1 VEDEGVL
8 DPRVV
13 EWFEANP
20 MMSEPFEDFSP
31 EMLAR
36 DPEIARTLITHRYPI
51 DDAADP
57 RRRRQG
63 VRRHPSHHRTDL
75 TITQRKHDAVGL
87 RD

>member
-1 VEDEGVL
+1 MEDEGVL

-20 MMSEPFEDFSP
+20 TMSEMFEDFSP

-51 DDAADP
+51 DDAAEAFRVAGDEASGAIRVIIEP
-57 RRRRQG
+57 
-63 VRRHPSHHRTDL
+63 T
-75 TITQRKHDAVGL
+75 
-87 RD
+87 